1 MVRSDFFVLFVLA
14 AMVAVLLQEHSRLSR
29 TARCSPLA
37 FSPSSPPS
45 LRSRDT
51 VRSSAS
57 PPSLA
62 ACPIRSAFPY
72 MWGGGWRCAVGGM
85 GCIFSSIARSQLYGA
100 VAPVFARTGVPS
112 FSGQRRCGSVVVSA
126 VAWRSRWAADNQAL
140 IFCWD
145 LVGKDGD
152 HFGPAIA
159 RRCNSCNLI
168 NDAAIW
174 LKHICQIWLHS
185 LIFVSSISYLNS
197 LFSLIKRAY
206 WCCRGRGNVTGIVHS
221 IDIHPSRKHICIV
234 GGSSGTLFA
243 WDLRWQQWPILLSG
257 VCLNG
262 TDQPVSESEVCK
274 VQYDSYTQ
282 SSGITSALSTKILPV
297 MVCSEDGILVVLEQG
312 EDPVELLAEPCAIN
326 AFDIDPQNPFD
337 VVCAL
342 EWESMAI
349 LSRGRDAM
357 AIQ

>member
-1 MVRSDFFVLFVLA
+1 MLSCDVPFCNSPRRRGES
-14 AMVAVLLQEHSRLSR
+14 VA
-29 TARCSPLA
+29 T
-37 FSPSSPPS
+37 
-45 LRSRDT
+45 
-51 VRSSAS
+51 
-57 PPSLA
+57 
-62 ACPIRSAFPY
+62 
-72 MWGGGWRCAVGGM
+72 
-85 GCIFSSIARSQLYGA
+85 
-100 VAPVFARTGVPS
+100 
-112 FSGQRRCGSVVVSA
+112 RR
-126 VAWRSRWAADNQAL
+126 WL
-140 IFCWD
+140 
-145 LVGKDGD
+145 DGYD

-185 LIFVSSISYLNS
+185 LIF
-197 LFSLIKRAY
+197 
-206 WCCRGRGNVTGIVHS
+206 
-221 IDIHPSRKHICIV
+221 V